1 MSLILVSEHSALS
14 EYFSASGINVNYIY
28 SAQFSENQINE
39 QEQIKENERILVN
52 EQGRTSQTGE
62 HFTDYDF

>member
-1 MSLILVSEHSALS
+1 MYLILISEQLVLS

-39 QEQIKENERILVN
+39 QE
-52 EQGRTSQTGE
+52 
-62 HFTDYDF
+62 